1 MPNKLIVIALLSGL
15 MMSGCVIPTKQS
27 EVEAGIDR
35 ATREALPQVSKAWRA
50 ASREGV
56 VQVGWIAA
64 FNDPVLSK
72 LVSEAQANNLNLAAA
87 AAGVEQARALARQA
101 GANLTPSLSLTSGA
115 ARSGQLNSA
124 DSNSANSFNLGVQA
138 TWEVDLWG
146 RVRSGVAQAGASTRA
161 AEADYRFAQYS
172 VAANTAIAYFT
183 AIEANMQTQIAKD
196 SLAALENTQRIV
208 QAQYNEGAASGQDV
222 ALSKSDLS
230 AAREQVVTLEG
241 ASRDALRALELLL
254 GRYPGADLAVRRTLP
269 VVPPAPP
276 AGVPS
281 EILERR
287 PDLVAAERQVASA
300 FNAVNQAKAARLPSL
315 TLTGGLGGAS
325 SALSSLL
332 NPINA
337 AWSLGTSL
345 LAPIFD
351 GGRLRED
358 VIIANAQQ
366 EEALAQYADAA
377 LRAFADVETALDQ
390 GMVLDQRIRALQ
402 EAADQASE
410 AYRLAELRHKEGE
423 ISLIDL
429 LTIQQ
434 QVIGTRRALS
444 SVQRLL
450 LQQRVHLNLALGGS
464 WN

>member
-1 MPNKLIVIALLSGL
+1 MPNKFIAITLLSGV
-15 MMSGCVIPTKQS
+15 MSGCVIPTKQS

-35 ATREALPQVSKAWRA
+35 ATREALPQASKAWRA

-72 LVSEAQANNLNLAAA
+72 LVSEAQANNLNLVAA

-101 GANLTPSLSLTSGA
+101 GANLTPSFSLTSGA

-196 SLAALENTQRIV
+196 SQAALENTQRIV

-222 ALSKSDLS
+222 ALSKSDLA
-230 AAREQVVTLEG
+230 AAREQVVTLGG

-325 SALSSLL
+325 NALSSLL

-390 GMVLDQRIRALQ
+390 GMVLAQRIRALQ
-402 EAADQASE
+402 EAANQASE
-410 AYRLAELRHKEGE
+410 AYRLAELRYKEGE

>member
-1 MPNKLIVIALLSGL
+1 
-15 MMSGCVIPTKQS
+15 
-27 EVEAGIDR
+27 
-35 ATREALPQVSKAWRA
+35 
-50 ASREGV
+50 
-56 VQVGWIAA
+56 
-64 FNDPVLSK
+64 
-72 LVSEAQANNLNLAAA
+72 
-87 AAGVEQARALARQA
+87 
-101 GANLTPSLSLTSGA
+101 
-115 ARSGQLNSA
+115 
-124 DSNSANSFNLGVQA
+124 
-138 TWEVDLWG
+138 
-146 RVRSGVAQAGASTRA
+146 
-161 AEADYRFAQYS
+161 
-172 VAANTAIAYFT
+172 
-183 AIEANMQTQIAKD
+183 MQTQIAKD
-196 SLAALENTQRIV
+196 SLTALENTQRIV
-208 QAQYNEGAASGQDV
+208 QAQHNEGAASGQDV
-222 ALSKSDLS
+222 ALSKSDLA

-325 SALSSLL
+325 NALSSLL

-358 VIIANAQQ
+358 VIIVNAQQ

-450 LQQRVHLNLALGGS
+450 LQQRVNLNLALGGS